1 MVDGLVMAVKWIGGW
16 ISDGG
21 EMVDGLVIVV
31 RIGKVQLR
39 LWNRDRKEERK
50 IRARNG
56 NELGYNYQIQNEMT
70 LMPLLFEPVELL
82 ASRA

>member
-1 MVDGLVMAVKWIGGW
+1 MVM
-16 ISDGG
+16 
-21 EMVDGLVIVV
+21 VV
-31 RIGKVQLR
+31 RITKVQLR
-39 LWNRDRKEERK
+39 LWNRKRKEERK

-56 NELGYNYQIQNEMT
+56 NEFGLSYQIHNEMT